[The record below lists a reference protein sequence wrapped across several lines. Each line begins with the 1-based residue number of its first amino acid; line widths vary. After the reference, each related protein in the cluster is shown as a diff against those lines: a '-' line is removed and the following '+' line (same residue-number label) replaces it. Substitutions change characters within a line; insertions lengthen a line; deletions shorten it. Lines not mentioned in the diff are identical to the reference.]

1 LKGIPSSIFLIEKRN
16 DCKIELLSRFTIGM
30 DKGDRT
36 NETAGNNQIEEEN
49 SDTNKDIKKRMDEYE
64 AKIKAG
70 GEAPEGDATR
80 YDE

>member
-1 LKGIPSSIFLIEKRN
+1 
-16 DCKIELLSRFTIGM
+16 M
-30 DKGDRT
+30 DKDNRA
-36 NETAGNNQIEEEN
+36 NETAEDNQSEKEN

-80 YDE
+80 SDE